1 MRCVTPAKDAPAP
14 LDARRPERTD
24 GRPAPELRATAT
36 APVSASHDALG
47 GSPLD
52 PRLTFASFVIGRSNT
67 LAHAAARQVAEGR
80 RGDRVMF
87 NPLYIH
93 AGVGLGKT
101 HLLQAVTWAGNSG
114 SERKVLYL
122 TAEKFMYGFVAALK
136 TQTALAFKEA
146 LRGIDVLVIDDLQ
159 FLQGKSTQAE
169 FCHTLN
175 ALIDAGRQV
184 VIAADRPPSDLE
196 SLDDRVRSRLAGGLV
211 VEMGSL
217 GEELRLGILKSRVAA
232 ARAHHATFDVPAPVL
247 DYLARTITH
256 NGRDLEGAVNRLLA
270 HSKLNAQP
278 VTLEMAEREVRDLIR
293 PQEPKRIKIE
303 DIQRVVA
310 RQYNVSRSD
319 LLSSRR
325 TANVVRPRQVAMYLA
340 KTLTLRSLPEIGR
353 RFGGRDHTT
362 VLHAVRKIEALVA
375 KDVALVR
382 RGRSRSSA
390 SCRSNARTGSS
401 PPCGT
406 GWPVAAAADR
416 GAAGHFCRKRGER
429 PRRFPCAGGHPRH
442 LAVPP
447 RVWSNPASI
456 RLFGFQMPRRC
467 LSGRPAF
474 PSLGS
479 GGYCNEGHGRTRA
492 TAEIAGPRPSRGRA
506 PQHHS
511 DPRQRAV
518 PRRKRPA
525 VAESHRPRPRG
536 DRNAGGGNRDR
547 RLDHRAGAHVL
558 RHRAQ
563 TARRLADRAGRRRR
577 PRGAGDPRRPL
588 ALHAADPA
596 GKRFPGSR
604 RRRHDA
610 FVHAGRRRPEA
621 ADRPHAVRDLDRRDA
636 LLPQRHLSARA
647 GTRQGRDPARGRD
660 RRPSAGAGR
669 SAVAEGRGR
678 HAGRDRAAQD
688 RRRSAAADRGQ

>member
-1 MRCVTPAKDAPAP
+1 MSNMEQDRWSRVKGRLRSSVGEDVYSSWFARMDLESVQQESVRLSVPTTFLRSWIQAHYAERVLTCWQAEMPGVHRIDLTVRSAMRGAAPVKEAPAP
-14 LDARRPERTD
+14 VEQRRGD
-24 GRPAPELRATAT
+24 SRPAPELRATAI

-52 PRLTFASFVIGRSNT
+52 PRLTFGSFVVGRSNT

-80 RGDRVMF
+80 RGDSVMF

-114 SERKVLYL
+114 TERKVLYL

-159 FLQGKSTQAE
+159 FLQGKTTQAE

-184 VIAADRPPSDLE
+184 VIAADRPPADLE
-196 SLDDRVRSRLAGGLV
+196 SLDERVRSRLAGGLV

-232 ARAHHATFDVPAPVL
+232 ARAHHSSFDVPAPVL

-270 HSKLNAQP
+270 HSKLNATP
-278 VTLEMAEREVRDLIR
+278 VTLEMAEREVRDLVR

-375 KDVALVR
+375 KDAALSDEVELL
-382 RGRSRSSA
+382 
-390 SCRSNARTGSS
+390 
-401 PPCGT
+401 
-406 GWPVAAAADR
+406 
-416 GAAGHFCRKRGER
+416 KRQLQE
-429 PRRFPCAGGHPRH
+429 
-442 LAVPP
+442 
-447 RVWSNPASI
+447 
-456 RLFGFQMPRRC
+456 
-467 LSGRPAF
+467 
-474 PSLGS
+474 
-479 GGYCNEGHGRTRA
+479 
-492 TAEIAGPRPSRGRA
+492 
-506 PQHHS
+506 
-511 DPRQRAV
+511 
-518 PRRKRPA
+518 
-525 VAESHRPRPRG
+525 
-536 DRNAGGGNRDR
+536 
-547 RLDHRAGAHVL
+547 
-558 RHRAQ
+558 
-563 TARRLADRAGRRRR
+563 
-577 PRGAGDPRRPL
+577 
-588 ALHAADPA
+588 
-596 GKRFPGSR
+596 
-604 RRRHDA
+604 
-610 FVHAGRRRPEA
+610 
-621 ADRPHAVRDLDRRDA
+621 
-636 LLPQRHLSARA
+636 
-647 GTRQGRDPARGRD
+647 
-660 RRPSAGAGR
+660 
-669 SAVAEGRGR
+669 
-678 HAGRDRAAQD
+678 
-688 RRRSAAADRGQ
+688 